1 MLTKLIELSLVNRG
15 LVIVM
20 TLLMAGAGLYAA
32 LNLPIDA
39 VPDMTNVQ
47 VQVVTDAGSLS
58 PVEVERYVTYPVENT
73 MSGLPDVEELRSV
86 SKFGISVVTIVFQ
99 EGTDIYRA
107 RQLVTER
114 IVDAAAN
121 IPPGYGTPTV
131 GPLTTA
137 LGEILQFEVR
147 SDRHSPMEL
156 RTMLEW
162 EISPK
167 LRQVRGVTEINTH
180 GGYYKTFEVQPDPD
194 RMTSYGI
201 PMELLFRR
209 LEANNNTSGGG
220 YVIHHGE
227 QRFIRGVSLL
237 ENQADIESVVI
248 RREGDGNP
256 ILLKDIAK
264 VSIEPMTRQGAVTRD
279 GRGEIVTGLV
289 MMLIGENSRQ
299 VVQSAKERL
308 KEIEVTLPDG
318 VRLEVTYDRAALIGR
333 TLKTV
338 LTNLTEGGML
348 VVVVLLLMLGNLRAG
363 IIVALAIPLSMLF
376 ATNLMALMGVTAS
389 LMSLG
394 AIDFG
399 LIVDSSVI
407 MVENCIRKLSQN
419 NGDAKHVDVIRDAAV
434 EVRKPTMFGELIIAV
449 VFFPILLLE
458 GTEGKLFRP
467 MALTVLFALGG
478 SMILSLTFMPAMASI
493 FLRKR
498 KAERSASGTHN
509 LDLGAL
515 NRTEHDTKYETE
527 HDSEHDVFLVRTIK
541 FFYTPLVRQ
550 AIKHPFVTVAI
561 ALTVFATSL
570 PMGRHLGAQ
579 FMPRLEEGDLLVE
592 ALRLPS
598 ATLEGSIEMSTQIES
613 ILKKYPEVK
622 TVFSKTGRPE
632 IANDVMG
639 VHQTDVWVLLK
650 PIHDWPSHKTRDELI
665 EQMSEELNANVPG
678 VIFGFTQPIEMRVD
692 ELVAGVKADVAV
704 LLYGDDMEVLG
715 TKGKEIEAILRSI
728 PGAVD
733 VKADYQANLS
743 TLTIK
748 TKPQSLAQYGIDAQT
763 VLDVVTSLGGYQV
776 GQIFEGR
783 ARYPIMVRVPQSWRE
798 NLSLLE
804 QVPVADANGKAVPLK
819 ELAEIRLEETPPTIE
834 HEGNRRRTFISANVR
849 GRDVA
854 TFVNEAQ
861 AVVASKMQFAPGY
874 EIKWGGDFENL
885 QSASRRLAIITPI
898 VLVIIMLLLHT
909 SLGSMRLAWLI
920 FLAVPMAASG
930 GVIALYVRE
939 MPFSIS
945 AGVGFIAL
953 FGVAVLN
960 GLVWVSAAE
969 QSRLSGMP
977 LQDVSYHTALVR
989 FRPVLMTALV
999 ASLGFLPMALST
1011 SDGAEMQRPLATVVI
1026 GGLFTSTLLTS
1037 LVIPTIYPWF
1047 AGSADRS
1054 TVAPE

>member
-1 MLTKLIELSLVNRG
+1 MLTKIIELSLVNRG
-15 LVIVM
+15 LVIILTM
-20 TLLMAGAGLYAA
+20 LMALGGLYSA
-32 LNLPIDA
+32 LHLPIDA

-73 MSGLPDVEELRSV
+73 MGGLPDVEELRSV
-86 SKFGISVVTIVFQ
+86 SKFGISVVTIVFK
-99 EGTDIYRA
+99 EGTEIYRA

-114 IVDAAAN
+114 LADAASS
-121 IPPGYGTPTV
+121 IPAGYGSPTV

-147 SDRHSPMEL
+147 SDRHTPMEL

-162 EISPK
+162 DIASR
-167 LRQVRGVTEINTH
+167 LRQVNGVTEINTH

-201 PMELLFRR
+201 SMDLLFQR
-209 LEANNNTSGGG
+209 LQSNNNTSGGG
-220 YVIHHGE
+220 YVIHHDE

-237 ENQADIESVVI
+237 EDEADIESVVI
-248 RREGDGNP
+248 RREPDGTP
-256 ILLKDIAK
+256 ILLRDIAK

-279 GRGEIVTGLV
+279 GRGEAVTGLV
-289 MMLIGENSRQ
+289 MMLIGENSRE
-299 VVQSAKERL
+299 VVIAAKERL
-308 KEIEVTLPDG
+308 KEIEETLPEG

-348 VVVVLLLMLGNLRAG
+348 VIVVLLLMLGNLRAG
-363 IIVALAIPLSMLF
+363 IIVAMAIPLSMLF
-376 ATNLMALMGVTAS
+376 ATNVMAFTGVTAS

-407 MVENCIRKLSQN
+407 MVENCIRKLSHD
-419 NGDAKHVDVIRDAAV
+419 NGDTKHEDIILDAAV

-449 VFFPILLLE
+449 VFLPILLLE

-478 SMILSLTFMPAMASI
+478 SLILSLTFMPAMASI
-493 FLRKR
+493 FLPK
-498 KAERSASGTHN
+498 KMKE
-509 LDLGAL
+509 D
-515 NRTEHDTKYETE
+515 EI
-527 HDSEHDVFLVRTIK
+527 FLVRIVK
-541 FFYTPLVRQ
+541 FFYEPLVSR
-550 AIKHPFVTVAI
+550 AILHPLVTIII
-561 ALTVFATSL
+561 ALSVFSISI
-570 PMGRHLGAQ
+570 PMARNLGAE
-579 FMPRLEEGDLLVE
+579 FMPRLEEGDLLIE
-592 ALRLPS
+592 AQRLPS
-598 ATLEGSIEMSTQIES
+598 ATLEGSIEMSTQIEK
-613 ILKKYPEVK
+613 ILMKYPEVK

-650 PIHDWPSHKTRDELI
+650 PVHDWPSHKTRDELI

-678 VIFGFTQPIEMRVD
+678 VAFGFTQPIEMRVD

-704 LLYGDDMEVLG
+704 LLYGDDMEILG
-715 TKGKEIEAILRSI
+715 QKGKEIEAVLRAI

-733 VKADYQANLS
+733 VKADYQSNLS

-748 TKPQSLAQYGIDAQT
+748 TRPEALAQYGIDAQT
-763 VLDVVTSLGGYQV
+763 VLDVVSSLGGHQV

-783 ARYPIMVRVPQSWRE
+783 ARYPIIVRIPEQWRE
-798 NLSLLE
+798 KINLLE
-804 QVPVADANGKAVPLK
+804 QIPVADDNGKSVPLK
-819 ELAEIRLEETPPTIE
+819 ELADIALEETPPTIE

-854 TFVNEAQ
+854 SFVNEAQ
-861 AVVASKMQFAPGY
+861 TAVAEKVEFAPGY
-874 EIKWGGDFENL
+874 EVRWGGDFENL
-885 QSASRRLAIITPI
+885 QSASRRLVIITPI
-898 VLVIIMLLLHT
+898 VLIIIMLLLHT
-909 SLGSMRLAWLI
+909 SLGSMRLAMLI

-930 GVIALYVRE
+930 GIIALYLRG

-969 QSRLSGMP
+969 HSRKIGMP
-977 LQDVSYHTALVR
+977 LDQVSHDTALVR
-989 FRPVLMTALV
+989 LRPILMTALV
-999 ASLGFLPMALST
+999 ASLGFLPMAMST

-1026 GGLFTSTLLTS
+1026 GGLITSTLLTS
-1037 LVIPTIYPWF
+1037 LVVPTIYPWF
-1047 AGSADRS
+1047 ARGLHDIKL
-1054 TVAPE
+1054 THHYDPETALD